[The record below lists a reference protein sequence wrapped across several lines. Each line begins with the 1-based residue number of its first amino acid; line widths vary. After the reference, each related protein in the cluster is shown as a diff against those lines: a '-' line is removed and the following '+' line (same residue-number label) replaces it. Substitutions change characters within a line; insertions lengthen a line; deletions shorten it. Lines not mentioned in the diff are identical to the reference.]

1 MHSTLLQYCAEIMNT
16 GKFLKNE
23 SVHFFLPVSECVF
36 LLVDIDNYAPAT
48 LFSETT
54 QFVRNPPTS
63 CSVLRENVT
72 WCVRIAYLDGNIETC
87 VSIDD
92 AQQLVFES
100 TCDAQLL
107 NLERHLSLPSL
118 LVCVLLAIICSCM
131 YDTKILI
138 LTGLW

>member
-1 MHSTLLQYCAEIMNT
+1 MNT
-16 GKFLKNE
+16 GKFRKNE
-23 SVHFFLPVSECVF
+23 SVHSFLPVSECVF
-36 LLVDIDNYAPAT
+36 LLVDFDYFAVTI
-48 LFSETT
+48 LFSATT

-107 NLERHLSLPSL
+107 NLERHLSLPTVRLHSSICCNVFVG
-118 LVCVLLAIICSCM
+118 VCFVGNYM
-131 YDTKILI
+131 
-138 LTGLW
+138 